1 MRTGKRLLCVLLA
14 LVMVSAM
21 LPVCAA
27 VETYPESLYWDKAG
41 EDADN
46 GYKGYMIE
54 FGAPLKV
61 PEDPERYGY
70 VFLGWKDWN
79 TDEIVDLASETMNA
93 KGRNFYAAWERET
106 VPFYFYV
113 CSELF
118 TTTDGIPGEAFIQP
132 RHPEQNGYTFS
143 GWSPKTPAVTPE
155 TSMSFNAVF
164 TPNTYIATLIVDGE
178 VYDTIEYTYGQKSID
193 LPAVPKK
200 EGYTGA
206 WEPYS
211 LGIGGVTIH
220 AIYTPNT
227 YIATL
232 IVDGEVYDTIEYTYG
247 QKSIVLPAV
256 PKKEGYT
263 GAWEPYS
270 LGIGGVIIHA
280 IYTPVTVPF
289 YFYVSGELFTTVNGI
304 PGEAFVQPRRPELD
318 GYTFSGWSPKTPAV
332 TPDTSMSFNAVFTPN
347 TYVATLVVDGK
358 VFKEIEY
365 TYGQKSIVLP
375 DVPNKVGYVGTWET
389 YTLGIGGVTIHAIY
403 KALDNTAKTIAGDAD
418 GDSVISLR
426 DVAVMQRSL
435 AGGYEQRDTCD
446 ANMDVNGD
454 GEMNLKDVV
463 LVRRYLA
470 GWNVQLF

>member
-193 LPAVPKK
+193 
-200 EGYTGA
+200 
-206 WEPYS
+206 
-211 LGIGGVTIH
+211 
-220 AIYTPNT
+220 
-227 YIATL
+227 
-232 IVDGEVYDTIEYTYG
+232 
-247 QKSIVLPAV
+247 LPAV